1 MAKQMTVK
9 NFHSVSAKTFPATSA
24 SVLSHGEIAIVGTKK
39 YEDIYIKNSDG
50 DIVGLRE
57 TVISVTYD
65 ELVNMETKGYLKP
78 GMYYRIT
85 DYVTTYSDY
94 NPVGEYGGEYSVL
107 VDFYVDQGISMNGSS
122 IEKPFDLIVQAL
134 SKCEI
139 SPKARAIQHDGD
151 TYFQDCDLSKWEI
164 WYTTSNNNKNYFFS
178 TKGTIYRMIDEFG
191 NDAPYDFK
199 NIKWEGWFTFG
210 YGSDHSLYGNCKGN
224 KIYGYKIVLGPHS
237 NYNYIG
243 EGSKR
248 IIIGTNSSYN
258 VFGKNCR
265 GYRLGN
271 FCNNN
276 KFGDDCHYINDNEFG
291 NIGGGFWNA
300 SSSIPK
306 NYCCNNEFITG
317 YCSKILY
324 NSTSSYAN
332 ILRNLKV
339 ISRHTYQGTSSDSGI
354 DFRDYDYK
362 FILNDIPMNSE
373 DEIIVY
379 SKLPEYDGDTTC
391 GFMKTNDLIE
401 KVKKTSVSDVIDLG
415 TY

>member
-57 TVISVTYD
+57 SVISVTYD
-65 ELVNMETKGYLKP
+65 ELVNMETNGYLKP

-85 DYVTTYSDY
+85 DYVTTYSDF
-94 NPVGEYGGEYSVL
+94 NEEAEYGAAEGSLCEY
-107 VDFYVDQGISMNGSS
+107 YAYEEGINMNGSS
-122 IEKPFDLIVQAL
+122 IEKPFDLIVQAI
-134 SKCEI
+134 SKNEI
-139 SPKARAIQHDGD
+139 SPKAHAIQHDGD
-151 TYFQDCDLSKWEI
+151 TYFQNCDLSKWEI
-164 WYTTSNNNKNYFFS
+164 WYTTSNNNNNYFFS

-210 YGSDHSLYGNCKGN
+210 YGTDHSLYGNCKGN
-224 KIYGYKIVLGPHS
+224 KIYGYKIVLGGQS

-248 IIIGTNSSYN
+248 IIIGINSSYN

-265 GYRLGN
+265 GYKLGN
-271 FCNNN
+271 YCSYN
-276 KFGDDCHYINDNEFG
+276 KFGDNCSYHNDEFYG
-291 NIGGGFWNA
+291 NIGGGFWATN
-300 SSSIPK
+300 SLIPK
-306 NYCCNNEFITG
+306 NYCCNNEFISG
-317 YCSKILY
+317 YSSKILF
-324 NSTSSYAN
+324 NSTSSNAYK
-332 ILRNLKV
+332 LQNLKV
-339 ISRHTYQGTSSDSGI
+339 VSQHTYKGIADSGS
-354 DFRDYDYK
+354 FTDYDYN
-362 FILNDIPMNSE
+362 FILNNVPLNS
-373 DEIIVY
+373 DDQIIVY
-379 SKLPEYDGDTTC
+379 SKLPEYEGDTTC

-401 KVKKTSVSDVIDLG
+401 TVKQTSSSDVIDLG